1 MSSQLSWRNAVSV
14 HQISANQC
22 AEEPDALF
30 YQIYGGTM
38 QFQLVAATDIAAK
51 IEGSA
56 IADQRAY
63 LVDPRT
69 NRYHRYVVAP
79 LMIMQNCGRSLR
91 QPMLLGSPMIMFI
104 RPDRSLKTNIPPRH
118 FNECHIPDW

>member
-14 HQISANQC
+14 HQIRANQC
-22 AEEPDALF
+22 ANEPDALF
-30 YQIYGGTM
+30 YHIYGGAM

-56 IADQRAY
+56 IADQGAY
-63 LVDPRT
+63 LIDPGT

-91 QPMLLGSPMIMFI
+91 QPMLLGSRLILLI
-104 RPDRSLKTNIPPRH
+104 RSRPVSKD
-118 FNECHIPDW
+118 

>member
-1 MSSQLSWRNAVSV
+1 MSSQLCWRNAVSV

-22 AEEPDALF
+22 ADEPDALF

-56 IADQRAY
+56 IAHQGAY
-63 LVDPRT
+63 LIDPGT
-69 NRYHRYVVAP
+69 SRYHRYVVAP
-79 LMIMQNCGRSLR
+79 LMIMQNCGRSL
-91 QPMLLGSPMIMFI
+91 GSGLIGHSQKMTVAASATAEKKTVGQ
-104 RPDRSLKTNIPPRH
+104 RS
-118 FNECHIPDW
+118 

>member
-22 AEEPDALF
+22 ADEPDALF

-79 LMIMQNCGRSLR
+79 LMIMQNCGRSLG
-91 QPMLLGSPMIMFI
+91 QPMLLGSRMILRI
-104 RPDRSLKTNIPPRH
+104 CSRPVSKD
-118 FNECHIPDW
+118 

>member
-14 HQISANQC
+14 HQTRANQC
-22 AEEPDALF
+22 TDEPDALL
-30 YQIYGGTM
+30 YQIYGGSM

-56 IADQRAY
+56 IADQGAY
-63 LVDPRT
+63 LVDPGT

-79 LMIMQNCGRSLR
+79 LMIMQNCGRSLG
-91 QPMLLGSPMIMFI
+91 QQMLLGSPMILLI
-104 RPDRSLKTNIPPRH
+104 RSRPVSKD
-118 FNECHIPDW
+118 

>member
-22 AEEPDALF
+22 ADEPDALF

-79 LMIMQNCGRSLR
+79 LMIMQNYGRSLG
-91 QPMLLGSPMIMFI
+91 QPMLLGSPMILLI
-104 RPDRSLKTNIPPRH
+104 HS
-118 FNECHIPDW
+118 

>member
-14 HQISANQC
+14 HQIGANQC
-22 AEEPDALF
+22 ANEPDALL
-30 YQIYGGTM
+30 YQIYGGSM

-56 IADQRAY
+56 IADQGAY
-63 LVDPRT
+63 LIDPGT

-79 LMIMQNCGRSLR
+79 LMIMQNCGRSLG
-91 QPMLLGSPMIMFI
+91 QPMLLGSRLILLI
-104 RPDRSLKTNIPPRH
+104 RSRPVSK
-118 FNECHIPDW
+118 E

>member
-14 HQISANQC
+14 HQIRANQC
-22 AEEPDALF
+22 ANEPDALL
-30 YQIYGGTM
+30 YQIYGGSM

-56 IADQRAY
+56 IADQGAY
-63 LVDPRT
+63 LIDPGT
-69 NRYHRYVVAP
+69 NRYVVAP

-91 QPMLLGSPMIMFI
+91 QPMLLGSRLILLI
-104 RPDRSLKTNIPPRH
+104 RSRPVSKD
-118 FNECHIPDW
+118 

>member
-22 AEEPDALF
+22 ADEPDALF

-56 IADQRAY
+56 LADQGAY
-63 LVDPRT
+63 LIDPGT

-79 LMIMQNCGRSLR
+79 LMIMQNCGRS
-91 QPMLLGSPMIMFI
+91 FA
-104 RPDRSLKTNIPPRH
+104 
-118 FNECHIPDW
+118 

>member
-22 AEEPDALF
+22 ADEPDALF

-79 LMIMQNCGRSLR
+79 LMIMQNCGGSLG
-91 QPMLLGSPMIMFI
+91 QPMLLDGPTILLI
-104 RPDRSLKTNIPPRH
+104 RSRPVSKD
-118 FNECHIPDW
+118 

>member
-14 HQISANQC
+14 HQIRANHC
-22 AEEPDALF
+22 ADEPDALL
-30 YQIYGGTM
+30 YQIYGGSM

-56 IADQRAY
+56 IADQGAY
-63 LVDPRT
+63 LIDPGT

-79 LMIMQNCGRSLR
+79 LMIMQNCWRSLG
-91 QPMLLGSPMIMFI
+91 QPMLLGSPMILLI
-104 RPDRSLKTNIPPRH
+104 RSRPVFKD
-118 FNECHIPDW
+118 

>member
-14 HQISANQC
+14 HQIRANQC
-22 AEEPDALF
+22 ADEPDAPF

-79 LMIMQNCGRSLR
+79 LMIMQNCGRSLG
-91 QPMLLGSPMIMFI
+91 QPMLLGSPMILLI
-104 RPDRSLKTNIPPRH
+104 HS
-118 FNECHIPDW
+118 